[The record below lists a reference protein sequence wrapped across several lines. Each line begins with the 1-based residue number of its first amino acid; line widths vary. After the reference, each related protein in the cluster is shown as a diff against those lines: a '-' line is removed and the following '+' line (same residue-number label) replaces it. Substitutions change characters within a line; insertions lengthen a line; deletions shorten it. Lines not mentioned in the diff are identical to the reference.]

1 MNDVYTADLRPR
13 ELIDFPTAELMAM
26 ELDGVLWRAGGG
38 ITEGWTSVDTSL
50 SPETRAS
57 AIAHLVRERETVIGD
72 VARWIHL
79 GGTQPE
85 ELELATTRGGVR
97 LGHPHITR
105 YERIIPE
112 ASRERIAGVWVVTRA
127 RAAFDELR
135 NVSSDDVALIEHWL
149 ATFGVSAR
157 EVLLELEHA
166 GRVPGITGLRRQL
179 YRVQAAS

>member
-13 ELIDFPTAELMAM
+13 KLIDFPMTELMAM

-50 SPETRAS
+50 SPETRTA

-85 ELELATTRGGVR
+85 KLELATTRGGVR

-112 ASRERIAGVWVVTRA
+112 TSRERIAGIWVITRA

-135 NVSSDDVALIEHWL
+135 HSPSVDAVVVVNCLE
-149 ATFGVSAR
+149 TYGTTAR
-157 EVLLELEHA
+157 EVLLELERA
-166 GRVPGITGLRRQL
+166 GRVTGVTGLRREL